1 MTLYIIRHAETE
13 LNRKGIVQGSGVDS
27 DLNKIGQRQA
37 HLFYQYYKNIPF
49 QYILTSALKR
59 THQTVEPFLRS
70 LSNNRQKLSNISI
83 SNWLKFKELNEISW
97 GVQEGKKSDPIMHE
111 TYKQLMSDWE
121 NGIYE
126 TRFEAGESASEL
138 HARVSS
144 VVNYLTQ
151 NHIGQNILLCT
162 HGRTLLCLLTI
173 LKNEPLSKM
182 NTFKH
187 QNTCLYKAHYIDG
200 EFHFEMENDV
210 RHLGGN
216 QTVNF

>member
-1 MTLYIIRHAETE
+1 MTLYIIRHGETD
-13 LNRKGIVQGSGVDS
+13 LNRQGIVQGSGVDS
-27 DLNKIGQRQA
+27 DLNQIGKKQA
-37 HLFYQYYKNIPF
+37 HLFYQYYRNIPF
-49 QYILTSALKR
+49 EYIVTSALKR
-59 THQTVEPFLRS
+59 THQTVEPFLRNLSDKKKS
-70 LSNNRQKLSNISI
+70 LSELDI

-97 GVQEGKKSDPIMHE
+97 GVQEGKKSDSTMHE

-126 TRFEAGESASEL
+126 TRFEEGESATEL
-138 HARVSS
+138 HARVSKI
-144 VVNYLTQ
+144 VDYLTQ
-151 NHIGQNILLCT
+151 NHKGQNVLMCT

-210 RHLGGN
+210 RHLGKME
-216 QTVNF
+216 TVDF